1 MLTMTNILRNHAV
14 PALSVLAMLLLG
26 ACQQREYILP
36 GERLD
41 PLAVTSPDG
50 PAIMR
55 PAPVAATA
63 VGLPAARANADWTHR
78 AGNAAHLP
86 GHVALG
92 AGSSRIWTADIGQG
106 DDRRHRIT
114 ADPIVAGGLV
124 FTLDSRARVTA
135 TSTGG
140 GRVWSSDV
148 TPASEAG
155 DSASGGGLAYEG
167 GRVFVTTGYGELV
180 ALDAS
185 TGGVIWRQRVNAAVG
200 GGPAVENGVVYV
212 AARDSTGWAVRAADG
227 KLLWQTSGNPSS
239 SGVMGVS
246 APAVSGNTVIF
257 PFSSGQLLAA
267 DAQTGLTNWTAQ
279 VAGLRVGRAI
289 GAIRDLTGDP
299 VIAGSTLYSGS
310 SSGRINAIDMAT
322 GLETWSAHE
331 GANSPVVPVGG
342 SVFAINDEASL
353 VRLDAATGGEVWKI
367 ELPYYT
373 DSKIKRQDR
382 IYGHYGPVLAGGR
395 LIVAS
400 SDGVLRMFDP
410 NSGALVGQA
419 QIPGGA
425 AASPVVAGQTLYVV
439 SRSGQLHAF
448 R

>member
-1 MLTMTNILRNHAV
+1 MLTMTKTLRNHAV
-14 PALSVLAMLLLG
+14 PALSVLAMLFLG
-26 ACQQREYILP
+26 ACQQREYTLP

-41 PLAVTSPDG
+41 PLAVNSPDG
-50 PAIMR
+50 PAVAQ

-63 VGLPAARANADWTHR
+63 LGLPAARANADWTHR
-78 AGNAAHLP
+78 AGNAAHMP

-92 AGSSRIWTADIGQG
+92 AGSGRIWSADIGQG

-114 ADPIVAGGLV
+114 ADPIVAGGLIY
-124 FTLDSRARVTA
+124 TMDSRARVTA
-135 TSTGG
+135 TSTNG

-148 TPASEAG
+148 TPASEGG
-155 DSASGGGLAYEG
+155 DSASGGGLAYEA

-180 ALDAS
+180 ALDAGS
-185 TGGVIWRQRVNAAVG
+185 GGILWRQRVNAAIG

-239 SGVMGVS
+239 SGVMGVA
-246 APAVSGNTVIF
+246 APAVAGNTVVF
-257 PFSSGQLLAA
+257 PFSSGQLLGA
-267 DAQTGLTNWTAQ
+267 DTQTGLTSWAAQ

-289 GAIRDLTGDP
+289 ASIRDLTGDP
-299 VIAGSTLYSGS
+299 VIAGGTLYSGS

-322 GLETWSAHE
+322 GTETWSARE
-331 GANSPVVPVGG
+331 GANSPVVPAGG
-342 SVFAINDEASL
+342 SIFAVNDEASL
-353 VRLDAATGGEVWKI
+353 VRIDAATGGQIWKI

-373 DSKIKRQDR
+373 DARIKRQET
-382 IYGHYGPVLAGGR
+382 IHAHYGPVLAGGR

-410 NSGALVGQA
+410 STGALVGQG

-425 AASPVVAGQTLYVV
+425 AAAPVVAGQTLYVV